1 MWRKPLNSTA
11 LTPATHKG
19 LRGVF
24 DGIGAQ
30 VGVQVT
36 NKCKVQMIR
45 DSLYNVEKLPK
56 RGGRRKREKK
66 WEERRE
72 HVKEP

>member
-1 MWRKPLNSTA
+1 MWRRLLNSTPLA
-11 LTPATHKG
+11 LATHKG

-66 WEERRE
+66 GEERRE

>member
-1 MWRKPLNSTA
+1 MWRRPQNSTA
-11 LTPATHKG
+11 LAPATHKG
-19 LRGVF
+19 LKGMS

-45 DSLYNVEKLPK
+45 DGLQNVEKLPK

-66 WEERRE
+66 GEERRE